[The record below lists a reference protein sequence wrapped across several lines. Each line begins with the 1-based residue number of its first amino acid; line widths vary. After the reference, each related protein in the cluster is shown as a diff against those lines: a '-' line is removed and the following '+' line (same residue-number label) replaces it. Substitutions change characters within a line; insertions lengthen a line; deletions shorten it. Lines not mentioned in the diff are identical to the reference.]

1 MSGKW
6 KIFHLAAIS
15 ALLITSHTFGAPLP
29 AILTGKW
36 QVKEVHLNTESGRT
50 TEYAWNDP
58 RLRGRIFEFTPDEV
72 SDDADDF
79 LDRCAEP
86 TAHDIDASLRDL
98 MLRSLGGY
106 EYPAPADVDPVRDY
120 KLESAEGM
128 HIRAFTLMCTTGRWQ
143 SDLGRSDNTGNS
155 ADNKNKGIPGAWIA
169 LADDQKMYLRWR
181 DEVMLVLMKIPSNA
195 PIQASFP
202 CLKASTSTEHAICG
216 SYQLAA
222 FDQSIAESYRRAV
235 NQAKASGSPMASLIQ
250 DQRLWVK
257 DRDACGANVECLL
270 GSMRRRLAALAAGSN
285 GS

>member
-1 MSGKW
+1 
-6 KIFHLAAIS
+6 
-15 ALLITSHTFGAPLP
+15 
-29 AILTGKW
+29 
-36 QVKEVHLNTESGRT
+36 
-50 TEYAWNDP
+50 
-58 RLRGRIFEFTPDEV
+58 
-72 SDDADDF
+72 
-79 LDRCAEP
+79 
-86 TAHDIDASLRDL
+86 
-98 MLRSLGGY
+98 
-106 EYPAPADVDPVRDY
+106 
-120 KLESAEGM
+120 M

-143 SDLGRSDNTGNS
+143 GDLGRSDNTGNT

>member
-58 RLRGRIFEFTPDEV
+58 RLNGRIFEFTPDEV

-79 LDRCAEP
+79 PGRCAEP

-106 EYPAPADVDPVRDY
+106 AYPAPADVDPVRDY

-143 SDLGRSDNTGNS
+143 GDLGHSDNT
-155 ADNKNKGIPGAWIA
+155 DNKNKGIPGAWIA
-169 LADDQKMYLRWR
+169 LADGQKMYLRWR

-235 NQAKASGSPMASLIQ
+235 TQAKASGSPMATLIQ

>member
-1 MSGKW
+1 MKKR
-6 KIFHLAAIS
+6 KIFHLVAAF
-15 ALLITSHTFGAPLP
+15 ALILVTTNILGAPLP

-79 LDRCAEP
+79 PGRCAEP

-106 EYPAPADVDPVRDY
+106 AYPAPADVDPVSDY

>member
-1 MSGKW
+1 MKKR
-6 KIFHLAAIS
+6 KIFHLVAAF
-15 ALLITSHTFGAPLP
+15 ALILVTTNILGAPLP

-79 LDRCAEP
+79 PGRCAEP

-106 EYPAPADVDPVRDY
+106 AYPAPADVDPVSDY

-128 HIRAFTLMCTTGRWQ
+128 HIRAFTLMCATGRWQ
-143 SDLGRSDNTGNS
+143 GDLGRSDNTGNS

>member
-1 MSGKW
+1 MKKR
-6 KIFHLAAIS
+6 KIFHLVAAFAFI
-15 ALLITSHTFGAPLP
+15 LVTTDILGAPLP
-29 AILTGKW
+29 ATLAGKW

-58 RLRGRIFEFTPDEV
+58 RLNGRIFEFTPDEV

-79 LDRCAEP
+79 PDHCAKP
-86 TAHDIDASLRDL
+86 AVHDIDASLRDL

-106 EYPAPADVDPVRDY
+106 AYPAPADVDPVRDY

-143 SDLGRSDNTGNS
+143 GDLGRSDNTGNS

-235 NQAKASGSPMASLIQ
+235 TQAKASGSPMASLIQ

-257 DRDACGANVECLL
+257 DRDACGSNAACIL